1 MCQDENHRDAHR
13 TSDGRF
19 SEESVSD
26 PGRRRAILNGLFG
39 AGWLGLRALA
49 TGVPVAILANPRRA
63 LADDAAACFSKAKAQ
78 YLILSTSGSG
88 DPLNANVPGTYA
100 FPDIAH
106 SLDPQMAK
114 TPFKLGGSTVEAALP
129 WSTLP
134 QALLDRTSFF
144 HHTTLTNSHA
154 NQPKVMKLM
163 GATRR
168 QEMLVSFFANQL
180 AACFGT
186 VQVEPVVVGASGSG
200 EFLSYE
206 GRVLPALAPT
216 ALRDTLA
223 NPAGP
228 LGTLQQLRDADL
240 NRLNA
245 IFKAH
250 GNTEQR
256 TFLDRLATTQTEARG
271 ISQAL
276 LENLAAITAND
287 ATNQVLAAVT
297 LIKMNVS
304 PVVSM
309 HIPFGGDNHTDVDLA
324 GETKQTV
331 AATATMALLYQK
343 LTDLGLQDQ
352 VTFAAMNVFG
362 RTLAKKGTTGRD
374 HLANHHTTVMFG
386 KGIKAG
392 VVGGLEPKAGDYAAM
407 PIVSSTGAGAD
418 AGDIPFEETLG
429 ALGKTL
435 GSAIGISSAA
445 LDENILLGKPVTAAL
460 A

>member
-1 MCQDENHRDAHR
+1 MCDDLKQHEQRPACDD
-13 TSDGRF
+13 DGRPM
-19 SEESVSD
+19 SE
-26 PGRRRAILNGLFG
+26 GRRRAILGGLFG

-49 TGVPVAILANPRRA
+49 TGVPAAILANPRRA
-63 LADDAAACFSKAKAQ
+63 LADTDPTTCFSQAKAQ

-100 FPDIAH
+100 FPTIAH
-106 SLDPQMAK
+106 PLDPLMAK
-114 TPFKLGGSTVEAALP
+114 TSFQLGQTAVEAAAP

-134 QALLDRTSFF
+134 QALLDRMTFF
-144 HHTTLTNSHA
+144 HHTTLTNNHA
-154 NQPKVMKLM
+154 NQPKVMRLM

-168 QEMLVSFFANQL
+168 QEMLVSFFAAQL
-180 AACFGT
+180 APCLGT
-186 VQVEPVVVGASGSG
+186 VQHEPVVVGASGSG

-206 GRVLPALAPT
+206 GRVLPALSPS

-228 LGTLQQLRDADL
+228 LGTLQKLRDADL
-240 NRLNA
+240 DRLNA
-245 IFKAH
+245 VFKSH
-250 GNTEQR
+250 GTTQQR
-256 TFLDRLATTQTEARG
+256 AFLDRLAQTQTEARS

-276 LENLAAITAND
+276 LDNLAAITAND
-287 ATNQVLAAVT
+287 PTNQVLAAVT

-309 HIPFGGDNHTDVDLA
+309 HIPFGGDNHTDTDLA

-331 AATATMALLYQK
+331 AAAGTLALLYQK
-343 LTDLGLQDQ
+343 LTELGLEDR

-374 HLANHHTTVMFG
+374 HLANHHATVMFG
-386 KGIKAG
+386 KGIKPG
-392 VVGGLEPKAGDYAAM
+392 VVGGLVPQAGDFAAL
-407 PIVSSTGAGAD
+407 PIVAATGAGD
-418 AGDIPFEETLG
+418 PNGDIAFNDTLG
-429 ALGKTL
+429 AMGKTL
-435 GSAIGISSAA
+435 GMALGVDPAA
-445 LDENILLGKPVTAAL
+445 LDQNIMTGKPVVSAL

>member
-1 MCQDENHRDAHR
+1 MCDDNTKHRQGAGHDPLQ
-13 TSDGRF
+13 
-19 SEESVSD
+19 EEHVES
-26 PGRRRAILNGLFG
+26 PGRRRTILNGLFG

-49 TGVPVAILANPRRA
+49 SGVPVALLANPRRA
-63 LADDAAACFSKAKAQ
+63 LADDSACFDKTKAQ

-106 SLDPQMAK
+106 PLDPLMAK
-114 TPFKLGGSTVEAALP
+114 TSFKLGGSTVEAAAP

-134 QALLDRTSFF
+134 QPLLDRLSFF

-154 NQPKVMKLM
+154 NQPKVMRLM
-163 GATRR
+163 GATKR
-168 QEMLVSFFANQL
+168 QEMLVSMFAAQL
-180 AACFGT
+180 GPCLGT
-186 VQVEPVVVGASGSG
+186 VQSEPVVVGASGSG
-200 EFLSYE
+200 EFLSYQ

-228 LGTLQQLRDADL
+228 LGTLQALRDQDL

-245 IFKAH
+245 VFKAH
-250 GNTEQR
+250 GTTEQR
-256 TFLDRLATTQTEARG
+256 GYLDRLATTQIEARN

-304 PVVSM
+304 PVISM
-309 HIPFGGDNHTDVDLA
+309 HIPFGGDNHTDTDLA

-331 AATATMALLYQK
+331 AATATMALLFQK

-374 HLANHHTTVMFG
+374 HLANHHATVMFG
-386 KGIKAG
+386 KGIKGG
-392 VVGGLEPKAGDYAAM
+392 VVGGLEPKAGDYAAQA
-407 PIVSSTGAGAD
+407 IVSATGAGSD
-418 AGDIPFEETLG
+418 TGDIPFEETLG

-435 GSAIGISSAA
+435 GTAIGVAPAA